1 MPGPCSPYVV
11 QTLMHTGKVEGKED
25 MSEEGIACGVEECVY
40 KAVPWV
46 SKGHAQSH
54 GSELIFSVV

>member
-1 MPGPCSPYVV
+1 
-11 QTLMHTGKVEGKED
+11 
-25 MSEEGIACGVEECVY
+25 MSEEAIACGVEECVY

-46 SKGHAQSH
+46 SEGHAQSH